1 MVVSP
6 SIFCGELYIKL
17 LLVPGFVLYIST
29 DCLRVDRCDVLERF
43 LRLTGFHYGIGL
55 LYW

>member
-17 LLVPGFVLYIST
+17 LLVYIST